1 MSDGGAVLRV
11 HYAGESARN
20 GRVVRLDKTDPA
32 RGDVLLRALAD
43 ANVDLRIVAPF
54 YYDRELEGWAPLR
67 SESEVAGA
75 PAEAM
80 GGPPRIEVRL
90 ERRALSDRRP
100 LPDAAQLRAAL
111 GACAVA
117 TVGGEG
123 DAEPSSSSGAN
134 GYFGIGIYDS
144 KTPENVG
151 SLWRAA
157 YQLGAA
163 FIYTIGHRNAWEKSC
178 DTYKSWRAIP
188 AYRYDTWG
196 AFSECAPYAAP
207 WVAVEHGG
215 TPLEDFEAR
224 RHIRSLPHSRATWHA
239 PPAFDVCHPRP
250 PRRSRSTPSAACT
263 YSAPRTTACL
273 RPSSARAPTS
283 SQ

>member
-1 MSDGGAVLRV
+1 MSVAAPALRV

-20 GRVVRLDKTDPA
+20 GRVVRLDQAVST

-54 YYDRELEGWAPLR
+54 YYDSELEGWAPLR
-67 SESEVAGA
+67 PESEVASA
-75 PAEAM
+75 PAEAV

-90 ERRALSDRRP
+90 ERRAFSDRRP
-100 LPDAAQLRAAL
+100 LPDATQLRAAL

-123 DAEPSSSSGAN
+123 DAEPSSSSGAD

-224 RHIRSLPHSRATWHA
+224 RHIRSATYLRHVARPACRGHA
-239 PPAFDVCHPRP
+239 PN
-250 PRRSRSTPSAACT
+250 
-263 YSAPRTTACL
+263 
-273 RPSSARAPTS
+273 
-283 SQ
+283 Q